1 MSQGVSR
8 AEGSLGVSS
17 LANGNG
23 KAGAVEIPVEF
34 VHDPESGGWA
44 FRVPSLH
51 ITGGAQTEDQAKE
64 MAREAILFA
73 LEDPDPTPG
82 GATKRGYFQA
92 TVTAPEHLV
101 PVG

>member
-1 MSQGVSR
+1 VST
-8 AEGSLGVSS
+8 S
-17 LANGNG
+17 ANGNG
-23 KAGAVEIPVEF
+23 NVVVEF
-34 VHDPESGGWA
+34 VYDPESGGWA

-73 LEDPDPTPG
+73 LEGPDPTPE
-82 GATKRGYFQA
+82 GATKRGYFRA

>member
-1 MSQGVSR
+1 VGLR
-8 AEGSLGVSS
+8 LRGEGILDH
-17 LANGNG
+17 
-23 KAGAVEIPVEF
+23 PVEF

-73 LEDPDPTPG
+73 LDH
-82 GATKRGYFQA
+82 
-92 TVTAPEHLV
+92 PEKGFPSGLDTNCHASAACGELLSR
-101 PVG
+101 